1 MAVEV
6 VVPGDAFR
14 MPVKVRY
21 YETDQ
26 QKVVFNS
33 WYLAYFDEALA
44 EFLTSVGY
52 PYQQL
57 LADGSDTMLV
67 HTELDWT
74 GSLTW
79 GDLADVV
86 VSPVAVGNTS
96 VTLDFAIVRGDRSL
110 CSARTVYV
118 VVDATTLA
126 RTPVPARL
134 AEALHDRAP
143 LRRSRAGR

>member
-6 VVPGDAFR
+6 VIPDGAFR
-14 MPVKVRY
+14 MPVKVRF

-33 WYLAYFDEALA
+33 WYLAYFDEAMA
-44 EFLTSVGY
+44 EFLTSVDY
-52 PYQQL
+52 PYPQL

-79 GDLADVV
+79 GDQFDVV
-86 VSPVAVGNTS
+86 VSPVALGSTS
-96 VTLDFAIVRGDRSL
+96 ITLDFAIVRRDTPL

-126 RTPVPARL
+126 RTRVPARL
-134 AEALHDRAP
+134 AEAMSDRAP
-143 LRRSRAGR
+143 LRRPRAGR